1 MQTKTLLVI
10 LFLVLAVSVGYWFI
24 LDGWQTI
31 NDNNKVISEKQQ
43 KIISIKDEISKVD
56 QVMSKINDPM
66 TQNILKAI
74 PVTSN
79 RLHLLLETEAL
90 VLKSGMAYK
99 SITIGKE
106 QLTPTNKKTL
116 TSTRSNDISLN
127 DKSNILEPSST
138 ATKSSKKIE
147 ANDFE
152 SLEITFNVSG
162 NYERLNNFLKILESE
177 LRIMNVQSFSYSAL
191 TKNQVGV
198 SEGVIAADGPS
209 EYTIVVKTYYVPNQ

>member
-209 EYTIVVKTYYVPNQ
+209 KYTIVVKTYYVPNQ